1 MCCKTH
7 RCKTMRDYRL
17 HMHSYR
23 FSTALTNALSS
34 STTAYLH
41 SPCFAAPG
49 ILNRLYFA
57 NRIASQKFDTQNI
70 MDRLYRLNMK
80 RLLPLEPSPGWGDQ
94 QHQLLR
100 EKKGNNLT
108 CRTYPLFFISKEKP
122 QLQWE
127 TSSKA
132 LRTKDRSSVV
142 TGTSIS
148 KNA

>member
-7 RCKTMRDYRL
+7 RCKTMRDLQIAHAQLPFL
-17 HMHSYR
+17 H
-23 FSTALTNALSS
+23 STNNALSS

-41 SPCFAAPG
+41 SPCFDAPG

-70 MDRLYRLNMK
+70 LDRLYRLNMK

-108 CRTYPLFFISKEKP
+108 CRTYPLLFISKEKP

-127 TSSKA
+127 TSSQA